1 MTPTKQVSPAI
12 RILRGERDASARAT
26 HLEAATRKF
35 LVTTNE
41 RKQMSTKTNFKRIAL
56 VAVAAL
62 GLGVLS
68 SVPSQAAI
76 SGFTVTVTQDGTSS
90 FALSDSTTAAK
101 INISGIMDTNDS
113 YTIQVVQTSVPA
125 GSATTKLYAY
135 NLDSSTPTMA
145 MAAAT
150 NRTHVDTAVA
160 TTSAQA
166 AGAAG
171 GDNKNR
177 LGLAGVNLDG
187 TMAYVNDSSA
197 VVVASNP
204 NWVRVTAKNAAAT
217 NYSQNFGFQLDSA
230 VARTA
235 GTYTYQVIV
244 KAYQLN
250 PGDVAFSTKAPDQTI
265 SKTINIVVAAAA
277 SASTTPTA
285 TYGFAFISNTSTT
298 RNDGIATRADSAL
311 SVVATAGSASVGYI
325 YVGNRNAS
333 NISDVAKDSLT
344 ATVTGVGTVCV
355 SGGATCGT
363 NITVAATG
371 DYEFEL
377 RPNGVGGV
385 STIMVTA
392 KLTGASYIKTIN
404 YYAKAANTITAT
416 VAAPLLKLSSNAK
429 AVRGV
434 AVDASGL
441 QWSGQAYIVASSA
454 ADAAIAG
461 SVTPVACTWSSAD
474 ARHDCDVTALAVGTA
489 KLKIIDAATVALATA
504 TSNEITVTVT
514 NAKIASVK
522 LSFDKA
528 TYAPNERARIYV
540 TPLDAAGKEMQ
551 AADYT
556 NVFTST
562 GITVNGAVSYTGTST
577 NDASFSGAATFTT
590 ASIASSTSGAKPGS
604 YLITVYM
611 PSAGGVVSLS
621 ATGGSGLAIAN
632 QNVAVTASATV
643 TDSGAAALAAVTALA
658 TTVASL
664 KTLITTLT
672 NLVLKIQKKVKA

>member
-1 MTPTKQVSPAI
+1 
-12 RILRGERDASARAT
+12 
-26 HLEAATRKF
+26 
-35 LVTTNE
+35 
-41 RKQMSTKTNFKRIAL
+41 MSTTTNFKRIAL

-68 SVPSQAAI
+68 SVPSQATV
-76 SGFTVTVTQDGTSS
+76 SSMTVTAVNGTASLEL
-90 FALSDSTTAAK
+90 ADSTTAATVTV
-101 INISGIMDTNDS
+101 NGIMENLDS
-113 YTIQVVQTSVPA
+113 MTVEVVQLSVPA
-125 GSATTKLYAY
+125 AAGSSSKLFIS
-135 NLDSSTPTMA
+135 NLDSTTPVQAASQTKVETQAIATSPSLASVASAVMA
-145 MAAAT
+145 VIPLAAT
-150 NRTHVDTAVA
+150 A
-160 TTSAQA
+160 TTSETALA
-166 AGAAG
+166 VASGAGSAKVRITSLATAPQVVG
-171 GDNKNR
+171 QK
-177 LGLAGVNLDG
+177 LGL
-187 TMAYVNDSSA
+187 
-197 VVVASNP
+197 
-204 NWVRVTAKNAAAT
+204 
-217 NYSQNFGFQLDSA
+217 QLDSA
-230 VARTA
+230 VARVA
-235 GTYTYQVIV
+235 GTYSYRVFV
-244 KAYQLN
+244 KVYNKGSAANVAATIQL
-250 PGDVAFSTKAPDQTI
+250 VPDQTI
-265 SKTINIVVAAAA
+265 TADVSIVVAAGAA
-277 SASTTPTA
+277 ASTTPTA
-285 TYGFAFISNTSTT
+285 TYGFGFISNTSTT
-298 RNDGIATRADSAL
+298 RNDGIAARADSTL
-311 SVVATAGSASVGYI
+311 SVVATAGTSSVGYI

-333 NISDVAKDSLT
+333 NISDVAKESLT
-344 ATVTGVGTVCV
+344 ATVTGAGTVCV

-371 DYEFEL
+371 DYQFEL

-385 STIMVTA
+385 STITVTS
-392 KLTGASYIKTIN
+392 KVTGASYIKSIT
-404 YYAKAANTITAT
+404 YYTKAAKTITAT
-416 VAAPLLKLSSNAK
+416 VAAPLLKLSSNSK

-434 AVDASGL
+434 AVDATGL

-454 ADAAIAG
+454 ADALIAG
-461 SVTPVACTWSSAD
+461 SETPVACTWSAAD

-562 GITVNGAVSYTGTST
+562 GITVNGAVSYTGTT
-577 NDASFSGAATFTT
+577 TTDTSFSGAASFTT
-590 ASIASSTSGAKPGS
+590 ASIASSTSGAKPGA
-604 YLITVYM
+604 LVITVYM